1 MNEIELKKN
10 GIATIKDAYKLGF
23 FHGAIAMLRYFKAY
37 FTGPT
42 NETMPEKPKAQKL
55 LGNGKSNKRVGDM
68 VKFAHSMAKKYVKLR
83 MAGSNKKQYYCIE
96 TLYSTFDEESY
107 NGFEIPHVPSPCT
120 KYIDV
125 PYEDKAIKLL
135 HETRCKLIIDVI
147 KEIKNRQY
155 LTQQNKRLSKL

>member
-10 GIATIKDAYKLGF
+10 GITTIKDAYKLGF

-37 FTGPT
+37 FTGPA

-55 LGNGKSNKRVGDM
+55 LGNGKSSKHVGDM

-83 MAGSNKKQYYCIE
+83 MAGSNKKQFYCIE
-96 TLYSTFDEESY
+96 TTYSAFDEESY
-107 NGFEIPHVPSPCT
+107 NGFEIPHVPRADV
-120 KYIDV
+120 KYVDA

-135 HETRCKLIIDVI
+135 HETRCKLIIETI

-155 LTQQNKRLSKL
+155 LKQQNKRLSKL